1 LCYLL
6 VKIKGIIIWL
16 IFKEPLLILGFL
28 EHVVHL
34 IVPEI
39 IGLIEIMGIIV
50 IIVGSIKGF
59 YMYAASLFSG
69 KHYPIKLALGNSLA
83 LGLEFKMGAE
93 ILKTVT
99 IRTIDEIMILGAII
113 VLRALLS
120 VLIHYEVKS
129 EKEHD
134 PDNADISKAEY

>member
-1 LCYLL
+1 MISLL
-6 VKIKGIIIWL
+6 
-16 IFKEPLLILGFL
+16 LLAETSQESAAFF
-28 EHVVHL
+28 EHIVQI

-39 IGLIEIMGIIV
+39 TGIIELMGIIV
-50 IIVGSIKGF
+50 IIVGSIKSF
-59 YMYAASLFSG
+59 YMYGRSIL
-69 KHYPIKLALGNSLA
+69 KHVHYPIKLSLGNSLA

-120 VLIHYEVKS
+120 VLIHYEVKN
-129 EKEHD
+129 EKEH
-134 PDNADISKAEY
+134 NQDITDIEY

>member
-1 LCYLL
+1 M
-6 VKIKGIIIWL
+6 
-16 IFKEPLLILGFL
+16 FILADAAHSSGVL
-28 EHVVHL
+28 ENIVHL

-59 YMYAASLFSG
+59 YMYASSLISG

-93 ILKTVT
+93 IVNTVIVRDLKELGILAVV
-99 IRTIDEIMILGAII
+99 IFLRAILAFLIHWEIMN
-113 VLRALLS
+113 
-120 VLIHYEVKS
+120 
-129 EKEHD
+129 EKKV
-134 PDNADISKAEY
+134 S

>member
-1 LCYLL
+1 MISLL
-6 VKIKGIIIWL
+6 
-16 IFKEPLLILGFL
+16 LLAETSQESVAFF
-28 EHVVHL
+28 EHIVQI

-39 IGLIEIMGIIV
+39 TGIIELMGIIV
-50 IIVGSIKGF
+50 IIVGSIKSF
-59 YMYAASLFSG
+59 YMYGRSIL
-69 KHYPIKLALGNSLA
+69 KHVHYPIKLSLGNSLA

-120 VLIHYEVKS
+120 VLIHYEVKN
-129 EKEHD
+129 EKEHKQ
-134 PDNADISKAEY
+134 DITDIEY

>member
-1 LCYLL
+1 MISLL
-6 VKIKGIIIWL
+6 
-16 IFKEPLLILGFL
+16 LLAETSQERVAFF
-28 EHVVHL
+28 EHIVQI

-39 IGLIEIMGIIV
+39 TGIIELMGIIV
-50 IIVGSIKGF
+50 IIVGSIKSF
-59 YMYAASLFSG
+59 YMYGRSIL
-69 KHYPIKLALGNSLA
+69 KHVHYPIKLSLGNSLA

-120 VLIHYEVKS
+120 VLIHYEVKN
-129 EKEHD
+129 EKEH
-134 PDNADISKAEY
+134 NQDITDIEY

>member
-1 LCYLL
+1 MLNLL
-6 VKIKGIIIWL
+6 
-16 IFKEPLLILGFL
+16 LLFNTNGEATAFFERIVEF
-28 EHVVHL
+28 

-39 IGLIEIMGIIV
+39 IGIIELMGIIV
-50 IIVGSIKGF
+50 IVVGSIKAF
-59 YMYAASLFSG
+59 YMYGRSLL
-69 KHYPIKLALGNSLA
+69 KQVHYPIKLSLGNSLA

-120 VLIHYEVKS
+120 VLIHFEVKS
-129 EKEHD
+129 EKEH
-134 PDNADISKAEY
+134 NHNLAETDF

>member
-1 LCYLL
+1 MISLL
-6 VKIKGIIIWL
+6 
-16 IFKEPLLILGFL
+16 LLAETSQESAAFF
-28 EHVVHL
+28 EHIVQI

-39 IGLIEIMGIIV
+39 TGIIELMGIIV
-50 IIVGSIKGF
+50 IIVGSIKSF
-59 YMYAASLFSG
+59 YMYGRSIL
-69 KHYPIKLALGNSLA
+69 KHVHYPIKLSLGNSLA

-120 VLIHYEVKS
+120 VLIHYAVS
-129 EKEHD
+129 YTHLTL
-134 PDNADISKAEY
+134 PTN

>member
-1 LCYLL
+1 MISLL
-6 VKIKGIIIWL
+6 
-16 IFKEPLLILGFL
+16 LLAETSQESVAFF
-28 EHVVHL
+28 EHIVQI

-39 IGLIEIMGIIV
+39 TGIIELMGIIV
-50 IIVGSIKGF
+50 IIVGSIKSF
-59 YMYAASLFSG
+59 YMYGRSIL
-69 KHYPIKLALGNSLA
+69 KHVHYPIKLSLGNSLA

-120 VLIHYEVKS
+120 VLIKYEIKN
-129 EKEHD
+129 EKEH
-134 PDNADISKAEY
+134 NQDITDIEY

>member
-1 LCYLL
+1 MINLL
-6 VKIKGIIIWL
+6 VANAQHHAYTEQI
-16 IFKEPLLILGFL
+16 
-28 EHVVHL
+28 VAA

-39 IGLIEIMGIIV
+39 IGTIELMGTAV
-50 IIVGSIKGF
+50 IIFGSIKAF
-59 YMYAASLFSG
+59 YMYAKSIINHE
-69 KHYPIKLALGNSLA
+69 HYPIKLSLGNSLA

-120 VLIHYEVKS
+120 ILIHFEVKNEQQHNKNLS
-129 EKEHD
+129 EVD
-134 PDNADISKAEY
+134 F

>member
-1 LCYLL
+1 MISLL
-6 VKIKGIIIWL
+6 SLAETSQESVA
-16 IFKEPLLILGFL
+16 FF
-28 EHVVHL
+28 EHIVQI

-39 IGLIEIMGIIV
+39 TGIIELMGIIV
-50 IIVGSIKGF
+50 IIVGSIKSF
-59 YMYAASLFSG
+59 YMYGRSIL
-69 KHYPIKLALGNSLA
+69 KHVHYPIKLSLGNSLA

-120 VLIHYEVKS
+120 VLIHYEVKN
-129 EKEHD
+129 EKEH
-134 PDNADISKAEY
+134 NQDITDIEY

>member
-1 LCYLL
+1 MISLL
-6 VKIKGIIIWL
+6 
-16 IFKEPLLILGFL
+16 LLAETSQESVAFF
-28 EHVVHL
+28 EHIVQI

-39 IGLIEIMGIIV
+39 TGIIELMGIIV
-50 IIVGSIKGF
+50 IIVGSIKSF
-59 YMYAASLFSG
+59 YMYGRSIL
-69 KHYPIKLALGNSLA
+69 KHVHYPIKLSLGNSLA

-120 VLIHYEVKS
+120 VLIHYEVKN
-129 EKEHD
+129 EKEH
-134 PDNADISKAEY
+134 NQDITDIEY

>member
-1 LCYLL
+1 MISLL
-6 VKIKGIIIWL
+6 
-16 IFKEPLLILGFL
+16 LLAETNQESVAFF
-28 EHVVHL
+28 EHIVQI

-39 IGLIEIMGIIV
+39 TGIIELMGIIV
-50 IIVGSIKGF
+50 IIVGSIKSF
-59 YMYAASLFSG
+59 YMYGRSIL
-69 KHYPIKLALGNSLA
+69 KHVHYPIKLSLGNSLA

-120 VLIHYEVKS
+120 VLIHYK
-129 EKEHD
+129 
-134 PDNADISKAEY
+134 

>member
-1 LCYLL
+1 M
-6 VKIKGIIIWL
+6 
-16 IFKEPLLILGFL
+16 FILTEAAHSSGVL
-28 EHVVHL
+28 EGVVHL

-59 YMYAASLFSG
+59 YMYASSLISG

-99 IRTIDEIMILGAII
+99 IRTIDEIMILLYLRRNNHFII
-113 VLRALLS
+113 FEIKLNFPIIGNTVF
-120 VLIHYEVKS
+120 
-129 EKEHD
+129 
-134 PDNADISKAEY
+134 ISIFVFKINNTISTRS

>member
-1 LCYLL
+1 MMILTNM
-6 VKIKGIIIWL
+6 GI
-16 IFKEPLLILGFL
+16 L
-28 EHVVHL
+28 EECVHN
-34 IVPEI
+34 IVPVI
-39 IGLIEIMGIIV
+39 ISLLEIMGIFV
-50 IIVGSIKGF
+50 ILVGSLKAF
-59 YMYAASLFSG
+59 YMYVCSFFTQ

-120 VLIHYEVKS
+120 VLIHYEVKN

-134 PDNADISKAEY
+134 PDNPDISKGEY